1 MDLKEEKQMLIKH
14 DWLIKIAKD
23 YKKHI
28 KLIEQEKE
36 FFVVN
41 GIKFSAR
48 GPVED
53 MEINPHMTI
62 PYEYILEGLKDALA
76 KVRREIDF
84 IEDVF
89 RPIMSN
95 K

>member
-1 MDLKEEKQMLIKH
+1 MLAEHSWLTEIAEKYKGYIKM
-14 DWLIKIAKD
+14 
-23 YKKHI
+23 
-28 KLIEQEKE
+28 IEKEKE

-53 MEINPHMTI
+53 MEITPHMTI
-62 PYEYILEGLKDALA
+62 PYGYILEGLKDALA
-76 KVRREIDF
+76 QVQRKIDF

-89 RPIMSN
+89 RPIKSN
-95 K
+95 Q

>member
-1 MDLKEEKQMLIKH
+1 MLIKH

-76 KVRREIDF
+76 KVQREIDF

>member
-23 YKKHI
+23 YKKY
-28 KLIEQEKE
+28 IEMIEREKE

-62 PYEYILEGLKDALA
+62 PYGYILEGLKDVLA
-76 KVRREIDF
+76 KVQREIDF

>member
-1 MDLKEEKQMLIKH
+1 MLIKH
-14 DWLIKIAKD
+14 DWLIKIAQA
-23 YKKHI
+23 YKKY
-28 KLIEQEKE
+28 IEMIEREKE

-41 GIKFSAR
+41 GIKSSAR

-62 PYEYILEGLKDALA
+62 PYGYILEGLKDVLA
-76 KVRREIDF
+76 KVQREIDF

-89 RPIMSN
+89 RPIVSN
-95 K
+95 KEN

>member
-1 MDLKEEKQMLIKH
+1 MLIKH

>member
-1 MDLKEEKQMLIKH
+1 MDFKEEKELLCKH
-14 DWLIKIAKD
+14 YWLTKIAKE
-23 YKKHI
+23 YKKYI
-28 KLIEQEKE
+28 NLIEQEKE

-62 PYEYILEGLKDALA
+62 PNEYILEGLKDALA
-76 KVRREIDF
+76 KVQREIDF
-84 IEDVF
+84 IDDVL
-89 RPIMSN
+89 RPIVSN

>member
-1 MDLKEEKQMLIKH
+1 MDLKKEKDLLRKH
-14 DWLIKIAKD
+14 DWLTRIAND

-62 PYEYILEGLKDALA
+62 PYKCILEGLKDALA
-76 KVRREIDF
+76 KVQREIDL

-89 RPIMSN
+89 RPIVSDQ
-95 K
+95 

>member
-1 MDLKEEKQMLIKH
+1 MLIKH

-76 KVRREIDF
+76 KVQREIDF

-89 RPIMSN
+89 RPIVSN
-95 K
+95 KEN